1 MSDEPVPDSG
11 RYAGYGLSSDERVA
25 DEVSSHRRIP
35 AGRPTAVLV
44 GVRLP
49 QDDDDKGGDGKTR
62 KKRRRRERLRRGS
75 TSIDEPD
82 GGAANEP
89 APDPNSTDPSARVQ
103 FLLGNL
109 DEDGETGEE
118 SEVHPIFCEMDELFK
133 SDSAGELQWR
143 ETARWVKF
151 EEDVEEGGER
161 WSKPH
166 VATLSLFSLFEV
178 RNSIHRGEILLD
190 CEGQTMEAIS
200 DLLTERLVHAGKLS
214 ESLRPA
220 VAEVLLKRHSHL
232 YERKARGGSH
242 LGAKIR
248 SFADIGRKFSSKDLE
263 KDASGHAL
271 GSRGDLAAGESPEPA
286 DLHHSGSGHKF
297 DQHFMKKVPPGAET
311 SNILV
316 GSTDFLDRSLTVFIR
331 LRHAVI
337 LGDITEIPVPT
348 RFIYVLL
355 GPPGQT
361 AHFHEMGRSM
371 ATLMS
376 DEIFHDVAYL
386 ARNKDDLLS
395 GVDEFLK
402 SCTVLPPNEWDP
414 SIRIEPPK
422 EVPSQEPRKQGSLVN
437 AASASGGLGSDHGG
451 VEDTHVSGGSSGG
464 HGAPGTS
471 ASAPADSGES
481 GTGGANGSGSGGGGG
496 GGGDGD
502 AEGGHGS
509 DPSLTMTGRPFGGLI
524 LDVKR
529 KAPFYVSDF
538 KDALHAQS
546 LGALLFL
553 YFACLTPIITFGGL
567 LVDATEG
574 HLGAIE
580 SILSGAICGTS
591 FALCSGQPLTI
602 LGSTG
607 PVLVF
612 ETIVFKMCKDYD
624 WDYLSFRMWTGL
636 YISLILLLFVA
647 FDLSA
652 LVKYITRFTEES
664 FAGLIALIFIVE
676 AVKKLLFIG
685 KEYPVNRA
693 WHPTYATKFDCRC
706 YRKST
711 LNDTDWKPLKPG
723 QHLRLP
729 SYKPNGSEVYYA
741 NYSGFNYWSWNWYE
755 TNRACE
761 NNQGEWRGEGCGS
774 YFVPDVFFFSCLLFI
789 GTFAISYGLKMMR
802 NSCFFPNRVRSIIS
816 DFAVMLA
823 IVAMTG
829 ADLALGLHT
838 PKLNVPERFEPTLGY
853 ATRGWLIKPLGNRG
867 QNPWYTIIIAV
878 FPALLATILIFMDQQ
893 ITAVI
898 VNRKEN
904 RLKKG
909 KGYHLDLLVVAVL
922 IGINSVL
929 GIPWFVAATVL
940 SINHVISLKI
950 ESESTAPGERPKFL
964 GCRENRL
971 TGFLIFLLIGLS
983 VFMTPILKHIPMP
996 VLYGVFLFMGISS
1009 LNGLQLVQ
1017 RTGLFFM
1024 PQKYQPDYIF
1034 LRHVKIGQVHKF
1046 TVIQIACLVVLWVVK
1061 AIKAISILFPI
1072 MVLAMCFIRKAL
1084 DFVFDQSELK
1094 WIDDIMPP
1102 ITVSLGRKRNSGDE
1116 GGAASGAPGAAS
1128 SGRQPITIELD
1139 MDLKQPAATQHFNVS
1154 NEVDRTSIWK
1164 NLTGAGGNA
1173 DGGKSSK
1180 KQNKRSSKKTSS
1192 SSAAGG
1198 NEDVGGAGKL
1208 DDADKEAAE
1217 ALLKMPEIVVEPPS
1231 GCNSP
1236 ERRSSNA

>member
-1 MSDEPVPDSG
+1 
-11 RYAGYGLSSDERVA
+11 
-25 DEVSSHRRIP
+25 
-35 AGRPTAVLV
+35 
-44 GVRLP
+44 
-49 QDDDDKGGDGKTR
+49 
-62 KKRRRRERLRRGS
+62 
-75 TSIDEPD
+75 
-82 GGAANEP
+82 
-89 APDPNSTDPSARVQ
+89 
-103 FLLGNL
+103 
-109 DEDGETGEE
+109 
-118 SEVHPIFCEMDELFK
+118 
-133 SDSAGELQWR
+133 
-143 ETARWVKF
+143 
-151 EEDVEEGGER
+151 
-161 WSKPH
+161 
-166 VATLSLFSLFEV
+166 
-178 RNSIHRGEILLD
+178 
-190 CEGQTMEAIS
+190 
-200 DLLTERLVHAGKLS
+200 
-214 ESLRPA
+214 
-220 VAEVLLKRHSHL
+220 
-232 YERKARGGSH
+232 
-242 LGAKIR
+242 
-248 SFADIGRKFSSKDLE
+248 
-263 KDASGHAL
+263 
-271 GSRGDLAAGESPEPA
+271 
-286 DLHHSGSGHKF
+286 
-297 DQHFMKKVPPGAET
+297 
-311 SNILV
+311 
-316 GSTDFLDRSLTVFIR
+316 
-331 LRHAVI
+331 
-337 LGDITEIPVPT
+337 
-348 RFIYVLL
+348 
-355 GPPGQT
+355 
-361 AHFHEMGRSM
+361 
-371 ATLMS
+371 
-376 DEIFHDVAYL
+376 
-386 ARNKDDLLS
+386 
-395 GVDEFLK
+395 
-402 SCTVLPPNEWDP
+402 
-414 SIRIEPPK
+414 
-422 EVPSQEPRKQGSLVN
+422 
-437 AASASGGLGSDHGG
+437 
-451 VEDTHVSGGSSGG
+451 
-464 HGAPGTS
+464 
-471 ASAPADSGES
+471 
-481 GTGGANGSGSGGGGG
+481 
-496 GGGDGD
+496 
-502 AEGGHGS
+502 
-509 DPSLTMTGRPFGGLI
+509 MTGRRPFGGLI

-567 LVDATEG
+567 LVAR
-574 HLGAIE
+574 HRR
-580 SILSGAICGTS
+580 SSGRHRVDFVWAPS
-591 FALCSGQPLTI
+591 AAPPLRFAR
-602 LGSTG
+602 GSRS
-607 PVLVF
+607 PF
-612 ETIVFKMCKDYD
+612 WTIVFKMCKDYD

-729 SYKPNGSEVYYA
+729 SYKLNGSEDYYA
-741 NYSGFNYWSWNWYE
+741 NYSGFNYWSWDWYE

-838 PKLNVPERFEPTLGY
+838 PKLNIRTHARLRH
-853 ATRGWLIKPLGNRG
+853 RGWLIKPLGNRG

-1139 MDLKQPAATQHFNVS
+1139 MNLKQPAATQHFNVS

-1180 KQNKRSSKKTSS
+1180 KQKKRSSKKTSS